1 MKKPWSV
8 TTTLRNPERLRDF
21 LIVLKNIDGEV
32 WNLETQKKYQILLIK
47 YRKYGYGSR
56 QFYNGL
62 SPKQI
67 NLINDLNKEIS
78 FREAEDIF
86 NTKGYEDPAM
96 RGRQSINPLKK
107 LGLVSIKEGK
117 VCIADLGHLL
127 LKDDYDL
134 GEMFFRSFIKWQIPN
149 LDNDDYRL
157 ADGYDIKPFIGT
169 LHLINTVNK
178 KTIVNGEEPKGISK
192 QEFSLFVPTLVSY
205 KNIEKYADEIIKLR
219 TELKGKNKQEHKR
232 TFEKYKKQF
241 VRNFLG
247 SKNTREIEKLSNN
260 LKDYGDNAIRYFR
273 LTRYLYIRG
282 NGFYVDL
289 EQRRQVE
296 IKNLLA
302 FDSGKSL

>member
-1 MKKPWSV
+1 MKKPWSI

-21 LIVLKNIDGEV
+21 LIVLKNIEGEV

-47 YRKYGYGSR
+47 YRKYGSGSR

-117 VCIADLGHLL
+117 VCITDLGHLL

-157 ADGYDIKPFIGT
+157 AEGYDIKPFIGT

-178 KTIVNGEEPKGISK
+178 KTISNGEEPRGISK
-192 QEFSLFVPTLVSY
+192 QEFSLFAPTLVSY
-205 KNIEKYADEIIKLR
+205 KNIEKYAS
-219 TELKGKNKQEHKR
+219 
-232 TFEKYKKQF
+232 
-241 VRNFLG
+241 G
-247 SKNTREIEKLSNN
+247 SLH
-260 LKDYGDNAIRYFR
+260 FR
-273 LTRYLYIRG
+273 
-282 NGFYVDL
+282 
-289 EQRRQVE
+289 
-296 IKNLLA
+296 
-302 FDSGKSL
+302 S